1 MSMKVLAAFSRRNNN
16 QSQRIILVNIRNNCS
31 LTLIVPE
38 LLIILEGVN
47 IMNESKPIIR
57 LFFAKIKE
65 EFTKLS
71 EEEKMAFMSK
81 DRENLDKLGMKA
93 VSMIDCSWSNDEW
106 DYIGVEQWP
115 NKEAIIKREKFEK
128 EELEI
133 SIYVESKTYLG
144 TPESFTEYG
153 K

>member
-1 MSMKVLAAFSRRNNN
+1 
-16 QSQRIILVNIRNNCS
+16 
-31 LTLIVPE
+31 
-38 LLIILEGVN
+38 
-47 IMNESKPIIR
+47 MNESKPVIR

-65 EFTKLS
+65 AFTKLP
-71 EEEKMAFMSK
+71 EEEKMAFMCK
-81 DRENLDKLGMKA
+81 DRENLDALGMKA

-115 NKEAIIKREKFEK
+115 NKEAIVKREIFER

-133 SIYVESKTYLG
+133 SKYVESKTYLG
-144 TPESFTEYG
+144 TPESFAEYG

>member
-1 MSMKVLAAFSRRNNN
+1 
-16 QSQRIILVNIRNNCS
+16 
-31 LTLIVPE
+31 
-38 LLIILEGVN
+38 
-47 IMNESKPIIR
+47 MNESKPIIR

-71 EEEKMAFMSK
+71 EEEKIAFMIK

-93 VSMIDCSWSNDEW
+93 VSMIDCSWSNDDW

-133 SIYVESKTYLG
+133 SKYVESKTYLG